1 MNKIDLETLTF
12 TQLTKVLGIFNKMLE
27 NGILQVDLDK
37 STAILNTNNAT
48 TYLENQNIQLQQE
61 NQELKKVINQ
71 IGLEPDKIVF
81 LQQENAELKKQVEEA
96 NEKIILLQA
105 SEPMLNYKKSL
116 EKTQQKEFIK
126 YLEDEAN
133 KWRNNYD
140 SYNYEYEV
148 EEPTVEELVNNIL
161 QRFKEITGM
170 SDEKEN

>member
-1 MNKIDLETLTF
+1 MNDVMKFPKTF
-12 TQLTKVLGIFNKMLE
+12 EEFIKQYSFFDKQQIYT
-27 NGILQVDLDK
+27 NGSELIHVFRIKQWEEHK
-37 STAILNTNNAT
+37 
-48 TYLENQNIQLQQE
+48 EKE
-61 NQELKKVINQ
+61 NQELKNIINQ
-71 IGLEPDKIVF
+71 IGFEPDKIVF

-126 YLEDEAN
+126 YLEDEVN